1 VKKQLEKGLKEKNP
15 EKVIKQLAAYFLQY
29 LTPENLKTAIEQNID
44 ITATIYN
51 HYGLTTPIV
60 FPVFKAAMKLYWPE
74 FEEFATNVP
83 RLYQL
88 LIKNPKCKPI
98 LETDKAK
105 QYLNEQMER
114 FYTTTYHLVW
124 ET

>member
-1 VKKQLEKGLKEKNP
+1 M
-15 EKVIKQLAAYFLQY
+15 IKQLASYFLQY

-51 HYGLTTPIV
+51 HYGLTNPIILPI
-60 FPVFKAAMKLYWPE
+60 FRAAMRLYWNE
-74 FEEFATNVP
+74 FETFITNVP

-88 LIKNPKCKPI
+88 LMKDPRNKPI

-105 QYLNEQMER
+105 QYLNQQMEN
-114 FYTTTYHLVW
+114 FYLTTYQIVW
-124 ET
+124 EI